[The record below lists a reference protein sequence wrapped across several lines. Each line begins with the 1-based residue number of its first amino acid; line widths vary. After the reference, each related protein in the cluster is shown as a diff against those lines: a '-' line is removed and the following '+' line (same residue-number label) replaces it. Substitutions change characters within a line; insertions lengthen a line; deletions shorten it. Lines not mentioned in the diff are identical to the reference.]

1 MRKYILILATFSM
14 NLMAFSQID
23 TTVSLVS
30 KIDAFPQF
38 QLADGN
44 QIYMMGYTQLIGAP
58 IDIPAPTLNFTEGD
72 SVQLDMWNLSQG
84 PPHTIHLHGLDV
96 NQEND
101 GVPSLSFSVAHD
113 DTGSYYFK
121 APHAGTYIYH
131 CHETSVLHVQAGMYG
146 MLIVRPQSADTLTWD
161 GGYSFHSENTWMM
174 SEIDTNWHVD
184 SIINHPHDTTAT
196 TYEILDYLP
205 QHFLVNGRSEQQ
217 LIGSSSELDM
227 SVGEKVYLRLAN
239 IGNYGNTLVFP
250 PELNALIVA
259 SDGRP
264 LPVAYSSDTLVILP
278 GERYGVLLESST
290 LLVDSIQVD
299 YFSLN
304 TEEVWNTQYVNVNVA
319 GYLNTVQ
326 LEGEVLSIYP
336 NPFNNEVSIHV
347 PSSAGKL
354 KELCLVNMVGQV
366 LIEGEFTS
374 EKRTLDLLNLQSG
387 TYLLRVKHNE
397 NYFTE
402 KIIKR

>member
-1 MRKYILILATFSM
+1 MFFVNIS
-14 NLMAFSQID
+14 AFGQID
-23 TTVSLVS
+23 TTVTLVS

-72 SVQLDMWNLSQG
+72 SVQLNMWNLSQG

-96 NQEND
+96 DQAND
-101 GVPSLSFSVAHD
+101 GVPALSFAVPHD
-113 DTGSYYFK
+113 DTGSYYFQ

-146 MLIVRPQSADTLTWD
+146 MVIVRPQTADTLTWD
-161 GGYSFHSENTWMM
+161 GGYSFHSENAWMM

-184 SIINHPHDTTAT
+184 SIINH
-196 TYEILDYLP
+196 DYDPMEMTHAIVDYMP

-217 LIGSSSELDM
+217 LNGSSSELSM

-239 IGNYGNTLVFP
+239 IGNFGNTLVFP
-250 PELNALIVA
+250 PQLNAQVVA

-264 LPVAYSSDTLVILP
+264 LPSAYFSDTLILLP

-290 LLVDSIQVD
+290 LFTDSIQVD

-304 TEEVWNTQYVNVNVA
+304 TGEVWNTQYVDVDVD
-319 GYLNTVQ
+319 GFLNIETLDETSLKV
-326 LEGEVLSIYP
+326 YP
-336 NPFNNEVSIHV
+336 NPTNGSLVVNL
-347 PSSAGKL
+347 PSSGGTTKTVTVVNL
-354 KELCLVNMVGQV
+354 IGELIMTQKFTGEEHTID
-366 LIEGEFTS
+366 LI
-374 EKRTLDLLNLQSG
+374 NLQTG
-387 TYLLRVKHNE
+387 TYLLEILHDE
-397 NYFTE
+397 NKYVQ

>member
-1 MRKYILILATFSM
+1 MRKYTLILAMFFM
-14 NLMAFSQID
+14 NTVAFSQID

-44 QIYMMGYTQLIGAP
+44 EIYMMGYTQLIGAP

-196 TYEILDYLP
+196 THEILDYFP

-217 LIGSSSELDM
+217 LIGSSSELEM

-239 IGNYGNTLVFP
+239 IGNYGNRVVLP
-250 PELNALIVA
+250 SELNALVVA

-264 LPVAYSSDTLVILP
+264 LPSAYSSDTLVILP
-278 GERYGVLLESST
+278 GERYGVLLESSS
-290 LLVDSIQVD
+290 LMMDSVQVD

-304 TEEVWNTQYVNVNVA
+304 TEAVGNTQYVNVTVE
-319 GYLNTVQ
+319 GYLNTPE
-326 LEGEVLSIYP
+326 LGEEVLSIYP
-336 NPFNNEVSIHV
+336 NPFNSGVTVNI
-347 PSSAGKL
+347 PSSEGKL
-354 KELCLVNMVGQV
+354 KEMYLSNMLGQV
-366 LIEGEFTS
+366 LVRDEFTS
-374 EKRTLDLLNLQSG
+374 EKHTLDLMNLQSG
-387 TYLLRVKHNE
+387 TYLLRVKYNE
-397 NYFTE
+397 NYYTQ

>member
-1 MRKYILILATFSM
+1 MRKYTLILAMFFVNIS
-14 NLMAFSQID
+14 AFGQID
-23 TTVSLVS
+23 TTVTLVS

-72 SVQLDMWNLSQG
+72 SVQLNMWNLSQG

-96 NQEND
+96 DQAND
-101 GVPSLSFSVAHD
+101 GVPALSFAVPHD
-113 DTGSYYFK
+113 DTGSYYFQ

-146 MLIVRPQSADTLTWD
+146 MVIVRPQTADTLTWD
-161 GGYSFHSENTWMM
+161 GGYSFHSENAWMM

-184 SIINHPHDTTAT
+184 SIINH
-196 TYEILDYLP
+196 DYDPMEMTHAIVDYMP

-217 LIGSSSELDM
+217 LNGSSSELSM

-239 IGNYGNTLVFP
+239 IGNFGNTLVFP
-250 PELNALIVA
+250 PQLNAQVVA

-264 LPVAYSSDTLVILP
+264 LPSAYFSDTLILLP

-290 LLVDSIQVD
+290 LFTDSIQVD

-304 TEEVWNTQYVNVNVA
+304 TGEVWNTQYVDVDVD
-319 GYLNTVQ
+319 GFLNIETLDETSLKV
-326 LEGEVLSIYP
+326 YP
-336 NPFNNEVSIHV
+336 NPTNGSLVVNL
-347 PSSAGKL
+347 PSSGGTTKTVTVVNL
-354 KELCLVNMVGQV
+354 IGELIMTQKFTGEEHTID
-366 LIEGEFTS
+366 LI
-374 EKRTLDLLNLQSG
+374 NLQTG
-387 TYLLRVKHNE
+387 TYLLEILHDE
-397 NYFTE
+397 NKYVQ